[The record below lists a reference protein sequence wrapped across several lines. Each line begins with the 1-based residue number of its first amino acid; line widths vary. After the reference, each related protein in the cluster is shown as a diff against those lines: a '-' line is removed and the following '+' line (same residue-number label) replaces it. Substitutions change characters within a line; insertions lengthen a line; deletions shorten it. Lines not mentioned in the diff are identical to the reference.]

1 MMTRRSNVAM
11 RELNDNMDHKNM
23 VVTWINFADELN
35 FFLIAC
41 IKEEDVVTFLVLGP
55 VLNHI
60 FGPMKDKLFYL
71 LFVFRRGMSNAICD
85 MFWSICFE
93 ASTFLLSF
101 LKFKFQIFLKKE
113 TMNFLS

>member
-23 VVTWINFADELN
+23 VITWINFADELN

-60 FGPMKDKLFYL
+60 FGPMKDKLFLPFICFSQRYVQCYL
-71 LFVFRRGMSNAICD
+71 WYVLKHL
-85 MFWSICFE
+85 FWSEYISFE
-93 ASTFLLSF
+93 LF
-101 LKFKFQIFLKKE
+101 E
-113 TMNFLS
+113 V